1 MTGFEGVI
9 AVVLVMSTTHRS
21 VLTHDDD
28 GLTSAVSLLQELA
41 ILSWPEVC
49 SVDFRDRVRERL
61 YLRDS
66 AEVIDDLTT
75 FLTWKT
81 LPVPGV

>member
-1 MTGFEGVI
+1 MTGFGGVI

-21 VLTHDDD
+21 ILTHDDD

-49 SVDFRDRVRERL
+49 SADFRDRVSERL